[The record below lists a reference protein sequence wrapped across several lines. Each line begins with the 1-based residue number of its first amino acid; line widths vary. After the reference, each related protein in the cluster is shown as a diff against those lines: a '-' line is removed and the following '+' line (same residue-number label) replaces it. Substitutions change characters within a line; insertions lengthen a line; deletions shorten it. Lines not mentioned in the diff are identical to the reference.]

1 MLSRTD
7 PATIDGKHFD
17 VVVIGSGFG
26 SAFFVRKLLQRK
38 RQRILIVEWG
48 DHHPHD
54 WQIEN
59 NRNSAIRD
67 DETYVSTSDKPW
79 NYTIAL
85 GGGANCWFAQTPR
98 FHPTDFKLQSLYGAG
113 VDWPIDY
120 DDLDPYYGEA
130 EAIMSVSGDPDM
142 TRVLPRSTP
151 FPQPPHRLSS
161 VDRVMK
167 TARPDQHFAMPTA
180 RARVATESRPAC
192 CASFRCQLCP
202 VDAKFTANNGL
213 MDVFSNPAVTL
224 CLKTRAVRFESDAS
238 AVQRLVVEHAGRE
251 RKVSGDLFVLGA
263 NAIQSPALLLRSDM
277 GGGRTGL
284 GLHES
289 YGVHVE
295 AFLDGLDNFD
305 GSTITTG
312 LNYGLYDGAFRKDHA
327 AALVYFDNRWTHGLR
342 PEPGRWRQTLP
353 LMLVTEDLPSDA
365 NRVAIDGQGQAKVIY
380 TSASTYARDG
390 MDKALARLPDL
401 LAPLPVEKIVFRR
414 ARPTESHLQGT
425 LRMGADPKTSVIDQ
439 NQIHHRWR
447 NLVVV
452 GSSTFASC
460 SCANPSLTVAAL
472 SLRAASQLA

>member
-1 MLSRTD
+1 
-7 PATIDGKHFD
+7 
-17 VVVIGSGFG
+17 
-26 SAFFVRKLLQRK
+26 
-38 RQRILIVEWG
+38 
-48 DHHPHD
+48 
-54 WQIEN
+54 
-59 NRNSAIRD
+59 
-67 DETYVSTSDKPW
+67 
-79 NYTIAL
+79 
-85 GGGANCWFAQTPR
+85 
-98 FHPTDFKLQSLYGAG
+98 
-113 VDWPIDY
+113 
-120 DDLDPYYGEA
+120 
-130 EAIMSVSGDPDM
+130 
-142 TRVLPRSTP
+142 
-151 FPQPPHRLSS
+151 
-161 VDRVMK
+161 MK

-180 RARVATESRPAC
+180 RARVATENRPAC

-224 CLKTRAVRFESDAS
+224 CLKTRAARFESDAS

-251 RKVSGDLFVLGA
+251 HKVSGDLFVLGA

-289 YGVHVE
+289 HGVHVE

-365 NRVAIDGQGQAKVIY
+365 NRVAVDSQGQAKVIY

-401 LAPLPVEKIVFRR
+401 LAPLPVEKIIFRR
-414 ARPTESHLQGT
+414 VRPTESHLQGT
-425 LRMGADPKTSVIDQ
+425 LRMGRDPKTSVIDP